1 MYILDTYTFTQGPN
15 QTGVIETPG
24 VYGADEF
31 AKISNVHRNH
41 ILYNTT
47 DVLNQGQIEVSDDG
61 SVTTVILFP
70 VVGVD
75 FTPDELTILMYDKA
89 PGSGPGPSTNVAV
102 TNWPTSQNVN
112 GTVSISGE
120 VEVKN
125 DTGSP
130 LPVSGTVSV
139 SNFPATQTVDGSVTV
154 SGTVDVGNF
163 PATQPVSGSV
173 SVSNFPATQTVDGS
187 VTVSGTV
194 DVGNYP
200 ATQTVDGT
208 VDVGNFPTTFDVGN
222 FPATQTVDGTVDV
235 GNFPATQ
242 TVDGTV
248 DVGNFP
254 ATYPVTGTFW
264 QTTQPVSGSVSVS
277 NFPATQTV
285 DGTVDVGN
293 FPATQPVS
301 GSVTVNNFPATQAV
315 TGTFWQTTQP
325 VSGSVSVSNFPAT
338 QPVSG
343 TVTANQ
349 GTSPWVVSG
358 TTTSTVS
365 SFPTTSTDAFGRL
378 RVSQPYTMFD
388 SQHRYADNNLWATST
403 ATGGAAVFNPAQGL
417 MDLSVT
423 TASGSQVLRETVRT
437 FAYQPGKSLQV
448 MTTFVM
454 SPPKTGLSQ
463 RIGYFNVGNG
473 FFVELNDNLA
483 SLCFVERSGVSGSVT
498 NTRVSQSGGVYGAGD
513 TGWNVDKMDG
523 TGPSGI
529 TLDITKAQIL
539 WMDIE
544 WLGVGTVRMGFVING
559 QFYICHDWNHANL
572 ITSTYITT
580 ASLPMRS
587 EIINNTATASS
598 STFKQICAT
607 VISEGG
613 YVLTGAQKSV
623 GTPILTPR
631 TLTVAGF
638 AYPVVSIRLKADR
651 LDAICIMSA
660 LSIMGNGNNEKFRWS
675 LEQDDAVVGGS
686 WLSVGADSAVEYNLS
701 ATSTTGG
708 RTLASGYISSS
719 NQGSPTVNIF
729 KADLFQFQ
737 LERNPFTLTPYSM
750 TLTLAG
756 ATSATGYSSVDWEE
770 VCR

>member
-1 MYILDTYTFTQGPN
+1 MYILDTYTFSQGPN
-15 QTGVIETPG
+15 QTGIIETPG

-41 ILYNTT
+41 VLYNTT
-47 DVLNQGQIEVSDDG
+47 DALNQGQIEVSDDG
-61 SVTTVILFP
+61 SVTTVILYP
-70 VVGVD
+70 VVGLD

-89 PGSGPGPSTNVAV
+89 AGAGPGPSTNVAV

-125 DTGSP
+125 DTGNP

-139 SNFPATQTVDGSVTV
+139 S
-154 SGTVDVGNF
+154 NF

-173 SVSNFPATQTVDGS
+173 SVSNFPATQTVNGS

-277 NFPATQTV
+277 NFPATQ
-285 DGTVDVGN
+285 
-293 FPATQPVS
+293 
-301 GSVTVNNFPATQAV
+301 
-315 TGTFWQTTQP
+315 
-325 VSGSVSVSNFPAT
+325 
-338 QPVSG
+338 PVSG

-403 ATGGAAVFNPAQGL
+403 ATGGTAVFNPAQGL

-483 SLCFVERSGVSGSVT
+483 SLCFVERSSVSGSVT
-498 NTRVSQSGGVYGAGD
+498 NTRISQSGGVYGAGD

-587 EIINNTATASS
+587 EIINNTATASP

-613 YVLTGAQKSV
+613 YVLTGAQQSV

-631 TLTVAGF
+631 TLAVGGF
-638 AYPVVSIRLKADR
+638 AYPVLSIRLKTDR

-660 LSIMGNGNNEKFRWS
+660 LSIMGNGNNEKFQWS

-701 ATSTTGG
+701 ATSTSGG

-756 ATSATGYSSVDWEE
+756 ANNSTTVYSSVDWEE

>member
-1 MYILDTYTFTQGPN
+1 MYIVTNYTFTPN
-15 QTGVIETPG
+15 VGVYDKIVLPG
-24 VYGADEF
+24 VYSIEQF
-31 AKISNVHRNH
+31 AEIENATKNS
-41 ILYNTT
+41 ILYTST
-47 DVLNQGQIEVSDDG
+47 DNQHMGSILVENDG
-61 SVTTVILFP
+61 AETTVLVYPADPSSKPTDKIRVIL
-70 VVGVD
+70 
-75 FTPDELTILMYDKA
+75 YDPA
-89 PGSGPGPSTNVAV
+89 PTGSGPTSNVAV
-102 TNWPTSQNVN
+102 TNWPASQNIN
-112 GTVSISGE
+112 GAVSINGE

-125 DTGSP
+125 DSGNP
-130 LPVSGTVSV
+130 LPVSGTV
-139 SNFPATQTVDGSVTV
+139 A
-154 SGTVDVGNF
+154 
-163 PATQPVSGSV
+163 
-173 SVSNFPATQTVDGS
+173 VSNFPATQTVDGS

-200 ATQTVDGT
+200 ATQTV
-208 VDVGNFPTTFDVGN
+208 N
-222 FPATQTVDGTVDV
+222 
-235 GNFPATQ
+235 
-242 TVDGTV
+242 GTV

-325 VSGSVSVSNFPAT
+325 VSG
-338 QPVSG
+338 

-403 ATGGAAVFNPAQGL
+403 ATGGTAVFNPAQGL

-423 TASGSQVLRETVRT
+423 TESGSQVLRETVRT

-498 NTRVSQSGGVYGAGD
+498 NTRISQGGGVYGAGD

-559 QFYICHDWNHANL
+559 QFYICHEWNHANI

-587 EIINNTATASS
+587 EIINNTATASP

-613 YVLTGAQKSV
+613 YVLTGAQRSV

-631 TLTVAGF
+631 TLTVGGL
-638 AYPVVSIRLKADR
+638 AYPVVSVRLKADR

-660 LSIMGNGNNEKFRWS
+660 LSVMGNGNNEKFQWS
-675 LEQDDAVVGGS
+675 LQQADAVIGGS

-701 ATSTTGG
+701 ATSTSGG

-756 ATSATGYSSVDWEE
+756 ANNSTTVYSSIDWEE